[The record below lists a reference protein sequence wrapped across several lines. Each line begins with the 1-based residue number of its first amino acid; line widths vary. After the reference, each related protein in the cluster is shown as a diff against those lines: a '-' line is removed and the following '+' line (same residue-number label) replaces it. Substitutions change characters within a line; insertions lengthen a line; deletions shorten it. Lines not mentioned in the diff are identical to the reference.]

1 MRLANNGLKIKLAG
15 LFFCALTAVIYW
27 PGLHG
32 GFLFDDFGSLPSLGA
47 FGPVTH
53 WDVFWRYIT
62 SGIADPTGRP
72 LAMLSFLIDAHNWPA
87 APFSFKLTN
96 LILHIANGILLMLL
110 LKQLGRVALTHA
122 SATRIELAAVLGGTL
137 WMLHP
142 MWVSTTLYIV
152 QRETM
157 LAASFV
163 LLGLQAWL
171 HGRSALQ
178 NGRHCRGTFW
188 IAVGLGICTA
198 LAVCSKANGILL
210 PILALTV
217 EYAFLRQYVPM
228 PSGQSGI
235 LYQRMMLWL
244 AWLPTALITAY
255 LIHEGWNGLVHG
267 ISSVR
272 PWTLEERLLTE
283 PRMLMRY
290 LDLLWLPKP
299 FSPGLFNDQ
308 IRASHSLWHP
318 TTTLLSILGVLAL
331 LLTAGWSRRRW
342 PPLTLAIAFYFA
354 GHLMESTTIPLEL
367 YFEHRNYLPATL
379 LFWPL
384 ALWLCQIPMRTP
396 SSLTAQPPSAK
407 PSQTLTISLAIC
419 LLLSLALMTHARA
432 SLWGNT
438 RDQLLFWAAL
448 NPRSARAQAN
458 AAHVE
463 METGHP
469 LQAARRLQK
478 ALADAPNEV
487 QLALNLF
494 DAQCQS
500 GHVDPATLSNV
511 QIALRTTRDPGPLLL
526 NWFDAKLSQYQHPA
540 CAQLSISTLDNLL
553 HQALANPQLMS
564 VYGRRQDLYHLKGR
578 LALAQGRSE
587 DALVDFDLALDQ
599 QVDAQTALKQA
610 ALLGAAGFPRQG
622 LAHLDY
628 FEARQANS
636 PKAAF
641 GTPRVHAWVLQRQH
655 YWTQE
660 VTRLRAT
667 LSSDASTQAD
677 RSDEAAANFPKTK

>member
-1 MRLANNGLKIKLAG
+1 MTLANSGLKIKLAG
-15 LFFCALTAVIYW
+15 LFFCAFTAAIYW

-32 GFLFDDFGSLPSLGA
+32 GFLFDDFGSLPKLGA
-47 FGPVTH
+47 FGPVTR

-72 LAMLSFLIDAHNWPA
+72 LAMLSFLINAHNWPA

-96 LILHIANGILLMLL
+96 VILHIANGILLMLL
-110 LKQLGRVALTHA
+110 LRQLGRAVLTHA
-122 SATRIELAAVLGGTL
+122 SATRIELAAVLGGAL

-163 LLGLQAWL
+163 LLGLLAWL
-171 HGRSALQ
+171 HGRTALQ
-178 NGRHCRGTFW
+178 NGRNYRGALW
-188 IAVGLGICTA
+188 ISAGLGVCTA
-198 LAVCSKANGILL
+198 FAVCSKANGILL
-210 PILALTV
+210 PILALTI
-217 EYAFLRQYVPM
+217 EYAFLRQYASM

-235 LYQRMMLWL
+235 LYQRTMLWL
-244 AWLPTALITAY
+244 GWLPTILITAY
-255 LIHEGWNGLVHG
+255 LVHEGWNGLIHG

-272 PWTLEERLLTE
+272 PWTLGERLLTE

-290 LDLLWLPKP
+290 LDLLWLPEP
-299 FSPGLFNDQ
+299 FSTGLFNDQ
-308 IRASHSLWHP
+308 IRASSSLWHP
-318 TTTLLSILGVLAL
+318 ITTLLSILGVLAL

-342 PPLTLAIAFYFA
+342 PPLTLAVAFYFA

-379 LFWPL
+379 MFWPL
-384 ALWLCQIPMRTP
+384 ALWLCQIPVKTP
-396 SSLTAQPPSAK
+396 SSFAAQPPPTK
-407 PSQTLTISLAIC
+407 PSSTIAVSLATC
-419 LLLSLALMTHARA
+419 LLLGLAFMTHARA
-432 SLWGNT
+432 NLWGNT

-448 NPRSARAQAN
+448 NPHSARAQAN
-458 AAHVE
+458 AAQVE
-463 METGHP
+463 MATGHP

-478 ALADAPNEV
+478 ALADTPNEA

-500 GHVDPATLSNV
+500 GHVDPATLSVV
-511 QIALRTTRDPGPLLL
+511 QTALRTTRDTGPLLL
-526 NWFDAKLSQYQHPA
+526 NWFDMKLSQYQHPA
-540 CAQLSISTLDNLL
+540 CAQLTISTLDDLL

-587 DALVDFDLALDQ
+587 DALIDFNLALDQ
-599 QVDAQTALKQA
+599 QIDAQAALKQA
-610 ALLGAAGFPRQG
+610 ALLGAAGLPKQG

-636 PKAAF
+636 REAAF
-641 GTPRVHAWVLQRQH
+641 GMPRVHAWVLQRQH
-655 YWTQE
+655 YWAQE

-667 LSSDASTQAD
+667 LSSDAATQTD
-677 RSDEAAANFPKTK
+677 RPDEAAKNPQKTK